1 MVSAE
6 LKLTS
11 IFLASV
17 FLIFNVLSQS
27 VPTVAAAVV
36 TTPRVMTKRYKW
48 EIDSAAMLSKSTFK
62 IKPAKLIERC
72 KEVIDK
78 NIGLDEPNDLAE
90 DFAFQFPVIGPLTK
104 SAYLE

>member
-1 MVSAE
+1 MVSIE

-11 IFLASV
+11 IFIASV
-17 FLIFNVLSQS
+17 FLIFNVLSQT
-27 VPTVAAAVV
+27 VPPVEAVV

-72 KEVIDK
+72 KEVLDK

>member
-1 MVSAE
+1 MVSTE
-6 LKLTS
+6 IKLST
-11 IFLASV
+11 FVVASV
-17 FLIFNVLSQS
+17 FLLIAMCSS
-27 VPTVAAAVV
+27 TVPPATAAAV

-48 EIDSAAMLSKSTFK
+48 EIDSTAMLAKSDFK

-90 DFAFQFPVIGPLTK
+90 DFTFQFPVVGPLTK
-104 SAYLE
+104 TAYLE